1 MDVKDFCKTCDVCH
15 KSKRDFAHRTRPLNP
30 LNPLPVAQG
39 PFKIWNI
46 DHKDLCRKTN
56 SGSVAVLCCMDAF
69 SGWPIL
75 AHINSMDAETT
86 AKTFLRKWFR
96 SMESHIL

>member
-1 MDVKDFCKTCDVCH
+1 MYVDAKDFCKTCEVCH
-15 KSKRDFAHRTRPLNP
+15 KSKRDFAHRTRP

-56 SGSVAVLCCMDAF
+56 SWSVAVLCCIDVF
-69 SGWPIL
+69 SGWPVL
-75 AHINSMDAETT
+75 APVKNMDAETT
-86 AKTFLRKWFR
+86 AKTFLKRLFQSSEFQRW
-96 SMESHIL
+96 